1 MDIRRWLDDT
11 ADREPPD
18 ADVPPGSLQLS
29 NPQNLPVRPPPR
41 RNRRKRQRAS
51 SDSSII
57 VPPQCHS
64 KRSRRQPRV
73 QAHSSTPSA
82 VENACGAEDAG
93 ADAYSSS
100 ALDDPKP
107 SVDAVHEHAYTRKAR
122 HKTNPGHYEPKSRKQ
137 RRELK
142 ARNDSRSRPRH
153 RKSHRSGD
161 GGRAT
166 GLVQSFQLKNGPK
179 GGRLT
184 LKPEITTGLFKHG
197 RASAQ
202 VAGRGGGLPDLAFN
216 EMRFLQK
223 PKDHQDAVSGNQAA
237 KGPTKKDRKH
247 AQDEE
252 ISAYFAAQ
260 RRDPDGKQHDPSRIG
275 SRQCRRKD
283 SPIQGRQASP
293 PPVELPEK
301 PFLGFGSK
309 GTQQDCSGKHDQS
322 TSHYSWS
329 ESAAPARA
337 KEGKAPTLNAAFA
350 TEKSEETESVTSQR
364 EIACR
369 DRASEKSVAQDE
381 SLDASRKRESLRQSQ
396 PRKESTLLETDVAPP
411 SARLKDD
418 EARRSITKTTC
429 QSLPHQIPE
438 ARSQYPPRSRGDMS
452 CHTSDILKVRRPNTL
467 ITNSIFDSL
476 IAFAAVGDDDKENK
490 QPDTSSPT
498 GKLLKR
504 ARDAL
509 SQPTAMPVKIG
520 QGHHSANAGLNV
532 EDQLTD
538 TGGLHMPERRL
549 QFLRGDDTAFGQKG
563 RQYQRPSLEQRI
575 FRGPTREQIGDL
587 QCGMAEPL
595 LRTQNMSS
603 DAEMLDNGNDAAPL
617 ELYDSYVYAD
627 AEKNDDFG
635 QTWQFERSTGFLDS
649 REQSHAPVSRLS
661 SGRIQGVP
669 TLSDTGRARA
679 IRGLSIE
686 IDNESSRPPT
696 LGAAAEGGNTKIHD
710 GLAGFWKPHR
720 LY

>member
-1 MDIRRWLDDT
+1 
-11 ADREPPD
+11 
-18 ADVPPGSLQLS
+18 
-29 NPQNLPVRPPPR
+29 
-41 RNRRKRQRAS
+41 
-51 SDSSII
+51 
-57 VPPQCHS
+57 
-64 KRSRRQPRV
+64 

-122 HKTNPGHYEPKSRKQ
+122 HKTKPGHYEPKSRKQ

-184 LKPEITTGLFKHG
+184 LKPETTTGLFKHG

-223 PKDHQDAVSGNQAA
+223 PKDHQDAMSGSQAA

-260 RRDPDGKQHDPSRIG
+260 RRDPDGKQDDPSRIG
-275 SRQCRRKD
+275 SRQDRRRD
-283 SPIQGRQASP
+283 SPIRARQASP

-309 GTQQDCSGKHDQS
+309 GTQQDRSRKHDHG
-322 TSHYSWS
+322 TSYYSWS
-329 ESAAPARA
+329 ESAAPAGA
-337 KEGKAPTLNAAFA
+337 EEGNAPILNAAFA
-350 TEKSEETESVTSQR
+350 TGTSG
-364 EIACR
+364 
-369 DRASEKSVAQDE
+369 
-381 SLDASRKRESLRQSQ
+381 
-396 PRKESTLLETDVAPP
+396 
-411 SARLKDD
+411 
-418 EARRSITKTTC
+418 EAG
-429 QSLPHQIPE
+429 Q
-438 ARSQYPPRSRGDMS
+438 
-452 CHTSDILKVRRPNTL
+452 PNTVV
-467 ITNSIFDSL
+467 TKSIFNSL
-476 IAFAAVGDDDKENK
+476 IGLAAVGEDDKENK
-490 QPDTSSPT
+490 QPDSSSPT

-509 SQPTAMPVKIG
+509 SQPAPKPVKIG

-532 EDQLTD
+532 EDHLTN
-538 TGGLHMPERRL
+538 TGGLHMPEPRL
-549 QFLRGDDTAFGQKG
+549 QYLRGDDAASGLKG
-563 RQYQRPSLEQRI
+563 RQYQRPSLGQRI
-575 FRGPTREQIGDL
+575 FRGPTRQQIGDL

-603 DAEMLDNGNDAAPL
+603 DAEMLDNGNDVAPL

-627 AEKNDDFG
+627 AEKNNELG
-635 QTWQFERSTGFLDS
+635 QNWHVERSTGFLDS
-649 REQSHAPVSRLS
+649 REQSLAPVSRLS
-661 SGRIQGVP
+661 GGRIQRVP

-686 IDNESSRPPT
+686 IDTESLRPPT
-696 LGAAAEGGNTKIHD
+696 LGAVAEGGNTKIDD
-710 GLAGFWKPHR
+710 GFAGFWKPHR

>member
-18 ADVPPGSLQLS
+18 VDVPPRSLQLPD
-29 NPQNLPVRPPPR
+29 PQNLPARPPR

-122 HKTNPGHYEPKSRKQ
+122 HKTKPGHYEPKSRKQ

-184 LKPEITTGLFKHG
+184 LKPETTTGLFKHG

-223 PKDHQDAVSGNQAA
+223 PKDHQDAMSGSQAA

-260 RRDPDGKQHDPSRIG
+260 RRDPDGKQDDPSRIG
-275 SRQCRRKD
+275 SRQDRRRD
-283 SPIQGRQASP
+283 SPIRARQASP

-309 GTQQDCSGKHDQS
+309 GTQQDRSRKHDHG
-322 TSHYSWS
+322 TSYYSWS
-329 ESAAPARA
+329 ESAAPAGA
-337 KEGKAPTLNAAFA
+337 EEGNAPILNAAFA
-350 TEKSEETESVTSQR
+350 TGTSGEAGSVTSKR
-364 EIACR
+364 EIASR
-369 DRASEKSVAQDE
+369 DKASEKSVAQDV

-396 PRKESTLLETDVAPP
+396 PRKECTLLETDVAPP

-418 EARRSITKTTC
+418 EARRSTTKTTC

-438 ARSQYPPRSRGDMS
+438 TRSQDPPLSRGDMS
-452 CHTSDILKVRRPNTL
+452 CHTSDILRVRQPNTVV
-467 ITNSIFDSL
+467 TKSIFNSL
-476 IAFAAVGDDDKENK
+476 IGLAAVGEDDKENK
-490 QPDTSSPT
+490 QPDSSSPT

-509 SQPTAMPVKIG
+509 SQPAPKPVKIG

-532 EDQLTD
+532 EDHLTN
-538 TGGLHMPERRL
+538 TGGLHMPEPRL
-549 QFLRGDDTAFGQKG
+549 QYLRGDDAASGLKG
-563 RQYQRPSLEQRI
+563 RQYQRPSLGQRI
-575 FRGPTREQIGDL
+575 FRGPTRQQIGDL

-603 DAEMLDNGNDAAPL
+603 DAEMLDNGNDVAPL

-627 AEKNDDFG
+627 AEKNNELG
-635 QTWQFERSTGFLDS
+635 QNWHVERSTGFLDS
-649 REQSHAPVSRLS
+649 REQSLAPVSRLS
-661 SGRIQGVP
+661 GGRIQRVP

-686 IDNESSRPPT
+686 IDTESLRPPT
-696 LGAAAEGGNTKIHD
+696 LGAVAEGGNTKIDD
-710 GLAGFWKPHR
+710 GFAGFWKPHR

>member
-275 SRQCRRKD
+275 SRQRRRKD

-350 TEKSEETESVTSQR
+350 TEKSEETE
-364 EIACR
+364 
-369 DRASEKSVAQDE
+369 
-381 SLDASRKRESLRQSQ
+381 
-396 PRKESTLLETDVAPP
+396 
-411 SARLKDD
+411 
-418 EARRSITKTTC
+418 
-429 QSLPHQIPE
+429 
-438 ARSQYPPRSRGDMS
+438 
-452 CHTSDILKVRRPNTL
+452 RPNTL

-476 IAFAAVGDDDKENK
+476 IALAAVGDDDKENK

-563 RQYQRPSLEQRI
+563 RQYERPSLEQRI

-661 SGRIQGVP
+661 GGRIQGVP

-686 IDNESSRPPT
+686 IDNESSRLPT

>member
-1 MDIRRWLDDT
+1 MDIRQWLDDT

-18 ADVPPGSLQLS
+18 VDVPPGSLQLPD
-29 NPQNLPVRPPPR
+29 PQDLPARPSR

-57 VPPQCHS
+57 GPPQCHS

-153 RKSHRSGD
+153 RKSHRSGG

-184 LKPEITTGLFKHG
+184 LKPETSTGLFKHG

-223 PKDHQDAVSGNQAA
+223 SKDHQGVVSGNQAA

-260 RRDPDGKQHDPSRIG
+260 RRDPDGKQDDPSRIG
-275 SRQCRRKD
+275 GRQDRRKV
-283 SPIQGRQASP
+283 SPIRARQESQ
-293 PPVELPEK
+293 PPVDLPEK
-301 PFLGFGSK
+301 PLLGFGSK
-309 GTQQDCSGKHDQS
+309 GTQQDCSRKDDHG
-322 TSHYSWS
+322 TSYYSWS
-329 ESAAPARA
+329 ESAAPAGA
-337 KEGKAPTLNAAFA
+337 KEGSAPILNAAFV
-350 TEKSEETESVTSQR
+350 TEKSRETE
-364 EIACR
+364 
-369 DRASEKSVAQDE
+369 
-381 SLDASRKRESLRQSQ
+381 Q
-396 PRKESTLLETDVAPP
+396 PDTLM
-411 SARLKDD
+411 
-418 EARRSITKTTC
+418 TK
-429 QSLPHQIPE
+429 
-438 ARSQYPPRSRGDMS
+438 
-452 CHTSDILKVRRPNTL
+452 
-467 ITNSIFDSL
+467 SIFDSL
-476 IAFAAVGDDDKENK
+476 IGLAAVGEDDKENK
-490 QPDTSSPT
+490 QPDSSSPT

-509 SQPTAMPVKIG
+509 SQPLAKPVKMRKG
-520 QGHHSANAGLNV
+520 DDSTNACLNV
-532 EDQLTD
+532 EDQLKH
-538 TGGLHMPERRL
+538 TGGLQMPKCRL
-549 QFLRGDDTAFGQKG
+549 QYLRGDDAAFGQKG
-563 RQYQRPSLEQRI
+563 RQYQRPSLEQGI
-575 FRGPTREQIGDL
+575 WHGPARQQIGAL
-587 QCGMAEPL
+587 HCGVAEPL

-603 DAEMLDNGNDAAPL
+603 DAEMLDNGNDAAPV
-617 ELYDSYVYAD
+617 ELYDSHVYAD
-627 AEKNDDFG
+627 AENNDELG
-635 QTWQFERSTGFLDS
+635 QNWQYERPTGFLDS
-649 REQSHAPVSRLS
+649 REQSQAPVSRPS
-661 SGRIQGVP
+661 GGRIQRVP
-669 TLSDTGRARA
+669 TLSDTGRTRV

-686 IDNESSRPPT
+686 NDNKSSRPPT
-696 LGAAAEGGNTKIHD
+696 LGAAAEGEDTKIDD
-710 GLAGFWKPHR
+710 GFAGFWKPHR

>member
-18 ADVPPGSLQLS
+18 VDVPPSSLQPPD
-29 NPQNLPVRPPPR
+29 PQNLPARPPR
-41 RNRRKRQRAS
+41 RDRRKRQRAS

-57 VPPQCHS
+57 VPQQCHG

-82 VENACGAEDAG
+82 VENACGAEGAG

-100 ALDDPKP
+100 VLDDPKP

-122 HKTNPGHYEPKSRKQ
+122 HKTNPGRYEPKSRKQ
-137 RRELK
+137 RKEPK
-142 ARNDSRSRPRH
+142 ARKDSRSRPRH

-184 LKPEITTGLFKHG
+184 LKPETTTGLFKHG

-260 RRDPDGKQHDPSRIG
+260 RRDPDGKQQDPSRIG
-275 SRQCRRKD
+275 SRQHRRKD
-283 SPIQGRQASP
+283 SPIRARQASP

-309 GTQQDCSGKHDQS
+309 GTQQDPSHKHDQS

-337 KEGKAPTLNAAFA
+337 EEGNAPILNAAFA
-350 TEKSEETESVTSQR
+350 TEKPGETESVTSKP
-364 EIACR
+364 EIPSS

-381 SLDASRKRESLRQSQ
+381 SLDASRKRESLHQSQ
-396 PRKESTLLETDVAPP
+396 PKKRSTLRETDVAPL
-411 SARLKDD
+411 SVRLKDD
-418 EARRSITKTTC
+418 EARRSTTKTTC
-429 QSLPHQIPE
+429 QSLPHQIQE
-438 ARSQYPPRSRGDMS
+438 TRSQDPPRSRGDMS
-452 CHTSDILKVRRPNTL
+452 CHTSDILKVRQPNTL
-467 ITNSIFDSL
+467 ITKSIFDGL
-476 IAFAAVGDDDKENK
+476 IGLAAVGDDDKENK
-490 QPDTSSPT
+490 QPDSSSPT

-509 SQPTAMPVKIG
+509 SLPTVTPVKIR

-532 EDQLTD
+532 EDQLRD

-549 QFLRGDDTAFGQKG
+549 QYFRGDDTAFGQKG
-563 RQYQRPSLEQRI
+563 RQYQRPNLEQRI
-575 FRGPTREQIGDL
+575 FRGPTGQQIGDL

-595 LRTQNMSS
+595 LRFQNMSS

-627 AEKNDDFG
+627 AEKNDELG
-635 QTWQFERSTGFLDS
+635 QTWQFERSTGFLGS
-649 REQSHAPVSRLS
+649 REQSQAPVSRLS
-661 SGRIQGVP
+661 GGRTQTIAALP
-669 TLSDTGRARA
+669 DTGRARA
-679 IRGLSIE
+679 IRELSIE
-686 IDNESSRPPT
+686 TDNGSLRPPT
-696 LGAAAEGGNTKIHD
+696 LGAVAEAGNTEIDD